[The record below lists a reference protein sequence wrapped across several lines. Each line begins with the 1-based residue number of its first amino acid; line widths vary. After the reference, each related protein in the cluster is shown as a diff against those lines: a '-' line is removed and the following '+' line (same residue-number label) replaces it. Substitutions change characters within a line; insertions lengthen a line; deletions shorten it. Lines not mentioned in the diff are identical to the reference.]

1 MYHAVF
7 ETGSLKRF
15 NTAMLM
21 TQDPFEIRVR
31 TSLPNHTAKMA
42 DEDVELNVLGCR
54 VDILGTNR
62 DQCVFMGNGSMLLFA
77 YRNHKAR

>member
-1 MYHAVF
+1 
-7 ETGSLKRF
+7 
-15 NTAMLM
+15 M

-54 VDILGTNR
+54 VDILGTNCYQWVSMV
-62 DQCVFMGNGSMLLFA
+62 QCCFTSTDTVRLIRTGSPGQRPDYHTAPEL
-77 YRNHKAR
+77 